1 MTEFPMT
8 KEAHTV
14 NRKIEANDIRL
25 PANGGGIHDSSFVI
39 RHSSFVIALLSP
51 LLWCPVTASAANP
64 AVEPFFKEYCIRCH
78 NAEKHKGDF
87 RIDTLSDKFSELL
100 VAQEWDE
107 VMLRINSGEMPP
119 KDEKQPPADATGKV
133 TDWIAAR
140 LDEGRAA
147 RMSQRTPV
155 ALYRL
160 SREEYAHT
168 VEDLLGVRFD
178 IDAPGAFSEDPRW
191 HGFDRIGSLLTL
203 SPSHVDRYFDAAV
216 KIIAEAFPDKEPSL
230 SKGRIEATD
239 ARAQKW
245 LEEHNV
251 KGPVRS
257 LVLPGHA
264 AKGTID
270 ARFPGLYRIR
280 IHLSALP
287 SARGR
292 IPHLS
297 IWDGTLK
304 RSLFGQD
311 VSAPEE
317 TPTTIEI
324 ETFLSAGRYG
334 IMNQAP
340 GFFDARALSH
350 TTESPFTHSR
360 ERRFVHP
367 GSYQLFEQNGAS
379 ILPLLLVD
387 QIEWE
392 GPIIA
397 DADRKKREGLFPA
410 TEEPAV
416 IRASLARFLD
426 HAWRRPVSPA
436 EIDECLALIA
446 RETAAGEKFRP
457 AYLSALVAALTSKN
471 FYYIHEGSPGQNR
484 DKLNDWEFASRLS
497 HFLWGSMPDEPLF
510 AAARDGSLG
519 QTDVL
524 RAQVGRMLNDPKVSR
539 FLDSFPRQWLQ
550 LNKVGTFP
558 ADSELYPDYDK
569 WLEESMVL
577 ESTAY
582 FRELFA
588 KNLSIREFLTSD
600 WTMLNPRLAIHYG
613 LPPVKGDGFQR
624 VTLPPDNHR
633 GGLLTQASV
642 LSLTSDGVRH
652 RPVHRG
658 VWVSEAIYGKTPP
671 PPPPNVEALEPTP
684 ADSPKATIRMQLE
697 AHATNASCASCHR
710 KIDPLGFAFD
720 NYDAIGRWRT
730 HEQAATGQ
738 GENPPVNAT
747 GRLPNGSAYNGPD
760 EFKHLLAADM
770 DRFATAFTGQLATY
784 ALRRVMTIDDAA
796 QIKAITQAGKKND
809 YKLRKMIENLVT
821 SELFKRR

>member
-1 MTEFPMT
+1 M
-8 KEAHTV
+8 K
-14 NRKIEANDIRL
+14 L
-25 PANGGGIHDSSFVI
+25 PPLF
-39 RHSSFVIALLSP
+39 LLSFAAI
-51 LLWCPVTASAANP
+51 ASAANP
-64 AVEPFFKEYCIRCH
+64 AVAPFFKEYCIRCH

-87 RIDTLSDKFSELL
+87 RLDDLSEKFSELL
-100 VAQEWDE
+100 VAQDWDE

-155 ALYRL
+155 TLYRL

-191 HGFDRIGSLLTL
+191 HGFNRIGSLLTL
-203 SPSHVDRYFDAAV
+203 SPSHVDRYFEAAQ
-216 KIIAEAFPDKEPSL
+216 KIVADAFPDKEPSL
-230 SKGRIEATD
+230 SKGRSDATD
-239 ARAQKW
+239 ARAQKR
-245 LEEHNV
+245 LEGSDV

-257 LVLPGHA
+257 LVLPGQT
-264 AKGTID
+264 AKGSID
-270 ARFPGLYRIR
+270 AKFSGLYRIR

-287 SARGR
+287 SIRGR
-292 IPHLS
+292 IPHLV

-304 RSLFGQD
+304 RSFSGRD
-311 VSAPEE
+311 VSAPEDA
-317 TPTTIEI
+317 PTTIEI
-324 ETFLSAGRYG
+324 ETFLPAGRYSL
-334 IMNQAP
+334 MNQAP
-340 GFFDARALSH
+340 GFFDAHTLSL
-350 TTESPFTHSR
+350 TTQSPFTHSR

-367 GSYQLFEQNGAS
+367 GSYQLFDQNGAS

-387 QIEWE
+387 WFEWE
-392 GPIIA
+392 GPIIT

-410 TEEPAV
+410 TEAPAV
-416 IRASLARFLD
+416 VKASLAQFLER
-426 HAWRRPVSPA
+426 AWRRPVSPA
-436 EIDECLALIA
+436 EIDECVALIA
-446 RETAAGEKFRP
+446 SETAAGEKFRP

-471 FYYIHEGSPGQNR
+471 FCYIHEGSPAQNR
-484 DKLNDWEFASRLS
+484 SKLNDWELASRLS
-497 HFLWGSMPDEPLF
+497 YFLWGSMPDEPLF
-510 AAARDGSLG
+510 AAARDGSLSR
-519 QTDVL
+519 TDVL
-524 RAQVGRMLNDPKVSR
+524 RAQVDRMLRDPKVSR

-550 LNKVGTFP
+550 LHKVGTFP

-582 FRELFA
+582 FGELFA
-588 KNLSIREFLTSD
+588 KNLSIRECLTSD

-624 VTLPPDNHR
+624 VTLRPEDRR

-671 PPPPNVEALEPTP
+671 PPPPNVEPLEPTP
-684 ADSPKATIRMQLE
+684 AKSPKATIRMQLE

-747 GRLPNGSAYNGPD
+747 GKLPNGSAYNGPD
-760 EFKHLLAADM
+760 EFKQLLAADM
-770 DRFATAFTGQLATY
+770 ERFATAFTGQLATY
-784 ALRRVMTIDDAA
+784 ALRCVMTIDDTA
-796 QIKAITQAGKKND
+796 QIKAITQAGKTDD
-809 YKLRKMIENLVT
+809 YRLRKMIENLVT
-821 SELFKRR
+821 SEFFQRR